1 MNSTRRLI
9 LAALATAGLLAGT
22 AQAQQPSGPFTLLQ
36 PPQPMEG
43 SGKVEVIEFFSYGC
57 PHCYKLEPF
66 IEAWAKKQ
74 GPDVVVKRVPGAGS
88 DAWTALAGLY
98 YSLEAMGRLEAL
110 HMKAFTAMHQDS
122 VNLASPKIRESWLA
136 KNGIDV
142 AQYQGVEKSFSVQ
155 SKVGRAKQ
163 LMAAYK
169 VDGVPM
175 VVVNG
180 KYVTSNAHAG
190 GPDRVV
196 AVLDQLVAMG
206 RRDLGLPD
214 PNAPKAA
221 AAPAKAP
228 APAAPA
234 KK

>member
-1 MNSTRRLI
+1 MNRTRRLI
-9 LAALATAGLLAGT
+9 LASIAAAGLLAGP
-22 AQAQQPSGPFTLLQ
+22 AGAQQPTGPFTLLQ
-36 PPQPMEG
+36 PPQPMDG
-43 SGKVEVIEFFSYGC
+43 SGKIEVVEFFSYAC

-66 IEAWAKKQ
+66 LESWAKKQ
-74 GPDVVVKRVPGAGS
+74 GPDVVMKRVPGAGS
-88 DAWTALAGLY
+88 DSWTQLAALY
-98 YSLEAMGRLEAL
+98 YSLEAMGKLDAL
-110 HMKAFTAMHQDS
+110 HAKAFSAMHQDGIT
-122 VNLASPKIRESWLA
+122 LASPKIRESWLQ
-136 KNGIDV
+136 KNGVDP
-142 AQYQGVEKSFSVQ
+142 AQYAAVQKSFSVQ

-163 LMAAYK
+163 LMGAYK

-175 VVVNG
+175 VIVNG

-214 PNAPKAA
+214 PNAAKAA
-221 AAPAKAP
+221 S

>member
-1 MNSTRRLI
+1 MNRTRRLF
-9 LAALATAGLLAGT
+9 LAAIAAAGLAAGA
-22 AQAQQPSGPFTLLQ
+22 AQAQQPTGPYTLLQ

-43 SGKVEVIEFFSYGC
+43 SGKVEVIEFFSYAC
-57 PHCYKLEPF
+57 PHCFKLEPF
-66 IEAWAKKQ
+66 LESWAKKQ
-74 GPDVVVKRVPGAGS
+74 GQDVVVKRVPGAGS
-88 DAWTALAGLY
+88 DSWTQLAALY
-98 YSLEAMGRLEAL
+98 YSLEAMGKLEAL
-110 HMKAFTAMHQDS
+110 HMKAFNAMHQDS

-196 AVLDQLVAMG
+196 AVLEQLVAMA
-206 RRDLGLPD
+206 RKDLGLPD

-221 AAPAKAP
+221 AAPAKS
-228 APAAPA
+228 PAAPA

>member
-1 MNSTRRLI
+1 MNRTRRLI
-9 LAALATAGLLAGT
+9 LATLTAAGLMAGT
-22 AQAQQPSGPFTLLQ
+22 AQAQQYTLLQ

-43 SGKVEVIEFFSYGC
+43 SGKVEVIEFFSYAC
-57 PHCYKLEPF
+57 PHCFKLEPF
-66 IEAWAKKQ
+66 LESWAKKQ
-74 GPDVVVKRVPGAGS
+74 GADVSVKRVPGAGS
-88 DAWTALAGLY
+88 DSWTQLAALY
-98 YSLEAMGRLEAL
+98 YSLEAMGKLEAL
-110 HMKAFTAMHQDS
+110 HMKAFNAMHTDG

-136 KNGIDV
+136 KNGIDP

-163 LMAAYK
+163 LMASYK

-180 KYVTSNAHAG
+180 KYITSNASAG

-196 AVLDQLVAMG
+196 EVLDQLVAMA
-206 RRDLGLPD
+206 RKDLGLPD

-221 AAPAKAP
+221 AAPSK
-228 APAAPA
+228 APAAPVAPA

>member
-1 MNSTRRLI
+1 MNRTRRLL
-9 LAALATAGLLAGT
+9 LAALAAAGLASGPAL
-22 AQAQQPSGPFTLLQ
+22 AQQPPGPFTMLQ

-43 SGKVEVIEFFSYGC
+43 SGKVEVIEFFSYAC

-66 IEAWAKKQ
+66 LESWQKKQ
-74 GPDVVVKRVPGAGS
+74 GADVVVKRVPGAGS
-88 DAWTALAGLY
+88 ESWTQLAVLY
-98 YSLEAMGRLEAL
+98 YSLEAMGKLDAL
-110 HMKAFTAMHQDS
+110 HMKAFTAMHQDG
-122 VNLASPKIRESWLA
+122 VNLGQAKVREAWLA
-136 KNGIDV
+136 KNGVDV
-142 AQYQGVEKSFSVQ
+142 AQYQAVEKSFSVQ

-163 LMAAYK
+163 LMASYK

-206 RRDLGLPD
+206 RKDLGLPD
-214 PNAPKAA
+214 PNAPKVTT
-221 AAPAKAP
+221 APAK

>member
-1 MNSTRRLI
+1 MNRIRRI
-9 LAALATAGLLAGT
+9 VLAAFATLGLAAGAAS
-22 AQAQQPSGPFTLLQ
+22 AQNFTLLQ
-36 PPQPMEG
+36 PAQPMDG
-43 SGKVEVIEFFSYGC
+43 SGKVEVIEFFSYAC

-66 IEAWAKKQ
+66 MESWAKKQ

-88 DAWTALAGLY
+88 DAWTQLAAFY
-98 YSLEAMGRLEAL
+98 YSLEAMGKLEAL
-110 HMKAFTAMHQDS
+110 HMKAFSAMHQDG

-136 KNGIDV
+136 KNGVDP
-142 AQYQGVEKSFSVQ
+142 AQYQAVEKSFSVQ

-163 LMAAYK
+163 LMGAYK

-180 KYVTSNAHAG
+180 KYVTSNAQAG

-196 AVLDQLVAMG
+196 AVLDQLVVQA
-206 RRDLGLPD
+206 RKDLGLPD
-214 PNAPKAA
+214 PNAPKSAS
-221 AAPAKAP
+221 APAKAP
-228 APAAPA
+228 AAPAPA

>member
-9 LAALATAGLLAGT
+9 LAALATTGFLPGAAL
-22 AQAQQPSGPFTLLQ
+22 AQQPPGPFTLLQ

-43 SGKVEVIEFFSYGC
+43 SGKIEVLEFFSYAC
-57 PHCYKLEPF
+57 PHCFKLEPF
-66 IEAWAKKQ
+66 LESWAKKQ
-74 GPDVVVKRVPGAGS
+74 GADVVVKRVPGAGS
-88 DAWTALAGLY
+88 DSWTALAVLY
-98 YSLEAMGRLEAL
+98 YSLEAMGKLEAL
-110 HMKAFTAMHQDS
+110 HMKAFNAMHQDS
-122 VNLASPKIRESWLA
+122 INLASPKVRESWLP
-136 KNGIDV
+136 KNGVDV

-155 SKVGRAKQ
+155 SRVGRAKQ

-206 RRDLGLPD
+206 RKDLGLPD

-221 AAPAKAP
+221 APAK

>member
-1 MNSTRRLI
+1 MNFTRRI
-9 LAALATAGLLAGT
+9 FLATVAAAGLLAGA
-22 AQAQQPSGPFTLLQ
+22 AQAQQPTGPFTMLQ

-57 PHCYKLEPF
+57 PHCFKLEPF
-66 IEAWAKKQ
+66 LEDWAKKQ

-88 DAWTALAGLY
+88 DAWTALAALY
-98 YSLEAMGRLEAL
+98 YSLEAMGKLEAL
-110 HMKAFTAMHQDS
+110 HNKAFKAMHEEGI
-122 VNLASPKIRESWLA
+122 NLASPKIRESWLA
-136 KNGIDV
+136 KNGVDV
-142 AQYQGVEKSFSVQ
+142 AQYQAVEKSFSVQ

-163 LMAAYK
+163 LMASYK

-196 AVLDQLVAMG
+196 VILDQLVAMG
-206 RRDLGLPD
+206 RKDLGLPD

-221 AAPAKAP
+221 AAAPAK

>member
-1 MNSTRRLI
+1 MNRTRRLF
-9 LAALATAGLLAGT
+9 LAALAAASLAAGT
-22 AQAQQPSGPFTLLQ
+22 ALAQQPTGPFTLLQ

-43 SGKVEVIEFFSYGC
+43 SGKVEVIEFFSYAC

-66 IEAWAKKQ
+66 LEAWAKKQ

-88 DAWTALAGLY
+88 DSWTQLAALY
-98 YSLEAMGRLEAL
+98 YSLEAMGKLEAL
-110 HMKAFTAMHQDS
+110 HMKAFNAMHQDG

-136 KNGIDV
+136 KNGVDV

-221 AAPAKAP
+221 AAPTK

>member
-1 MNSTRRLI
+1 MNRTRRLF
-9 LAALATAGLLAGT
+9 LAAFAAAGLAAGT
-22 AQAQQPSGPFTLLQ
+22 AQAQQPTGPFTMLQ
-36 PPQPMEG
+36 PPQPMDG
-43 SGKVEVIEFFSYGC
+43 SGKVEVIEFFSYAC

-66 IEAWAKKQ
+66 LESWAKKQ
-74 GPDVVVKRVPGAGS
+74 GPDVVLKRVPGAGS
-88 DAWTALAGLY
+88 DSWTQLAVLY
-98 YSLEAMGRLEAL
+98 YSLEAMGKLEAL
-110 HMKAFTAMHQDS
+110 HMKAFNAMHQDS
-122 VNLASPKIRESWLA
+122 VNLANPKIRESWLA
-136 KNGIDV
+136 KNGVDP

-221 AAPAKAP
+221 S

>member
-1 MNSTRRLI
+1 MNRIRRTV
-9 LAALATAGLLAGT
+9 LAALATLGLAAGAAG
-22 AQAQQPSGPFTLLQ
+22 AQSFTLLQ
-36 PPQPMEG
+36 PAQPMDG
-43 SGKVEVIEFFSYGC
+43 SGKVEVIEFFSYAC

-66 IEAWAKKQ
+66 MESWAKKQ

-88 DAWTALAGLY
+88 DAWTQLAAFY
-98 YSLEAMGRLEAL
+98 YSLEAMGKLEAL
-110 HMKAFTAMHQDS
+110 HMKAFSAMHQDG

-136 KNGIDV
+136 KNGVDP

-163 LMAAYK
+163 LMGAYK

-180 KYVTSNAHAG
+180 KYVTSNAQAG

-196 AVLDQLVAMG
+196 AVLDQLVVQA
-206 RRDLGLPD
+206 RKDLGLPD
-214 PNAPKAA
+214 PNAPKSAS
-221 AAPAKAP
+221 APAKAP
-228 APAAPA
+228 AAPT